1 VPMSDRPKRTGS
13 RNIRISDEVWEAAQ
27 ARAALEGTTLSAL
40 IRKWIAEYAGLDP
53 GKGLIGG
60 RRKR

>member
-1 VPMSDRPKRTGS
+1 MSDQKKRTGS

-40 IRKWIAEYAGLDP
+40 IRQWVADYAGLDP
-53 GKGLIGG
+53 GKTLVGG
-60 RRKR
+60 RKIK